1 MKLVHAVSGSESVN
15 PPREVWVFLL
25 VRCPAENPKYFAPLG
40 MWPRVL
46 QVVRDGWACPPGVI
60 VQPGEAIVDAARRVA
75 DALGIRLPKAAAL
88 LAVDQQPAIDG
99 EQDEEIAFVF
109 DGGSAAEDA
118 FADLPRDQVEVEW
131 SAVENLERVALVH
144 ALRTRLLAVEPP
156 VLVEG
161 MPLPEPGRGKGD
173 GAGE

>member
-1 MKLVHAVSGSESVN
+1 MKLVHPVSGSESVN

-25 VRCPAENPKYFAPLG
+25 IRCPVENPKYFAPMG

-46 QVVRDGWACPPGVI
+46 QVVRDGWSCPPGVI
-60 VQPGEAIVDAARRVA
+60 VQPGESIHGAAHRA
-75 DALGIRLPKAAAL
+75 AGALGIKLPKAAAL

-118 FADLPRDQVEVEW
+118 FADLPRDELHLEW
-131 SAVENLERVALVH
+131 SAVEDLERIALVH

-161 MPLPEPGRGKGD
+161 MPIAEPD
-173 GAGE
+173 

>member
-1 MKLVHAVSGSESVN
+1 MSGTESLN

-25 VRCPAENPKYFAPLG
+25 IRCPVENPKYFAPLG

-60 VQPGEAIVDAARRVA
+60 VQPGEAITDAAHRVA
-75 DALGIRLPKAAAL
+75 DALGIKLPKAAAL
-88 LAVDQQPAIDG
+88 LAVDQQPAIAG
-99 EQDEEIAFVF
+99 QQDEELAFVF

-161 MPLPEPGRGKGD
+161 MPKSNRGRNG
-173 GAGE
+173 